1 MLTVSFCY
9 QKLWIGNLIMR
20 ISKCK
25 NDWLGVC
32 VATKGVVYSYIIVLL
47 EMPSSTRKK
56 LTHNIFVEE
65 INLKKW
71 MSINLPDQVWKVM
84 DRSLLRRT
92 SDPNITKR
100 PSMMEIVLILQSIR
114 DTLLGVIGS
123 ANSEAD
129 GSTPLNIS
137 STTNNNTSKSQ
148 NSSTS

>member
-1 MLTVSFCY
+1 
-9 QKLWIGNLIMR
+9 
-20 ISKCK
+20 
-25 NDWLGVC
+25 
-32 VATKGVVYSYIIVLL
+32 
-47 EMPSSTRKK
+47 MPSSTRKK